1 MQAHDQFK
9 ERTAVNLTFTI
20 SLSHTHCETDT
31 WHPLSS
37 NHSLFLFSKPI
48 NTSLL
53 YLSLSSSS
61 SFILLWILTLAKT
74 ISLSLSLSLSLSYTA
89 TNHCLSSKPLKRLFL
104 PLILLLCFSPFCLF
118 PFLLISVFNSL
129 HFGISDWEL
138 PIVKHCIK

>member
-20 SLSHTHCETDT
+20 SLPHTHCETDT
-31 WHPLSS
+31 RHPLSS

-74 ISLSLSLSLSLSYTA
+74 ISLSLSLSLSRTQQQITVSLLNPLNASFS
-89 TNHCLSSKPLKRLFL
+89 LSSSSSDFL
-104 PLILLLCFSPFCLF
+104 HFACFPFC
-118 PFLLISVFNSL
+118 
-129 HFGISDWEL
+129 
-138 PIVKHCIK
+138 

>member
-20 SLSHTHCETDT
+20 SLPHTHCETDT
-31 WHPLSS
+31 RHPLSS

-74 ISLSLSLSLSLSYTA
+74 ISLSLSLSLSLSRTQQQITVSLLNPLNA
-89 TNHCLSSKPLKRLFL
+89 SFSLSSSSVFL
-104 PLILLLCFSPFCLF
+104 HFACFPFC
-118 PFLLISVFNSL
+118 
-129 HFGISDWEL
+129 
-138 PIVKHCIK
+138 